1 MIRHM
6 IVIHHRNPNQAYKA
20 NYKTES
26 TVYNTCRSVIDDHQ
40 KQNRRDERNIWQRLK
55 VAWS

>member
-6 IVIHHRNPNQAYKA
+6 IVIHHCNPNQAYKA

-26 TVYNTCRSVIDDHQ
+26 TVYNTRRPVIDDHQ
-40 KQNRRDERNIWQRLK
+40 KQNRRDEHNVRQRLK

>member
-26 TVYNTCRSVIDDHQ
+26 TVYNTRRPVIDDH
-40 KQNRRDERNIWQRLK
+40 
-55 VAWS
+55 